1 MNHTGLGSF
10 SLDGVMYRFE
20 TLNPLEAV
28 RFGNRVFKVFGPA
41 LLSLAAAKKDD
52 GEAAGEGVLA
62 ALAPALSGFD
72 DDKVS
77 LLIEEALRRCYTPQ
91 NEALRDEVVF
101 NRWFMEHPDQLYGAG
116 LLAVWHLVKDF
127 FPKTLATLKLPS
139 LT

>member
-127 FPKTLATLKLPS
+127 FPKTLATLKIPS

>member
-1 MNHTGLGSF
+1 MNVSGLGSF
-10 SLDGVMYRFE
+10 SLDGVIYRFE
-20 TLNPLEAV
+20 ALNPLEAV

-41 LLSLAAAKKDD
+41 
-52 GEAAGEGVLA
+52 AGEGMLA
-62 ALAPALSGFD
+62 ALAPALSEVD

-127 FPKTLATLKLPS
+127 FPKTLATLKIPS

>member
-10 SLDGVMYRFE
+10 SLDGIMYRFE

-127 FPKTLATLKLPS
+127 FPKTLATLKIPS

>member
-41 LLSLAAAKKDD
+41 LLSLAAAKND

-127 FPKTLATLKLPS
+127 FPKTLATLKIPS

>member
-1 MNHTGLGSF
+1 
-10 SLDGVMYRFE
+10 MYRFE

-127 FPKTLATLKLPS
+127 FPKTLATLKIPS

>member
-116 LLAVWHLVKDF
+116 LL
-127 FPKTLATLKLPS
+127 
-139 LT
+139 

>member
-10 SLDGVMYRFE
+10 SLDDVMYRFE

-127 FPKTLATLKLPS
+127 FPKTLATLKIPS

>member
-28 RFGNRVFKVFGPA
+28 RFGNRGVKVFGPA

-127 FPKTLATLKLPS
+127 FPKTLATLKIPS